1 MGHPSLQVTESI
13 PGVCGVSNNSSN
25 ALSITSCD
33 VCIRAKQTRMCFP
46 DSSNNAK
53 EFFDLIHCDLWG
65 PYRTTAFCGSRYFL
79 TIVDDHS
86 RAVWLYLLSD
96 KTMAPLQI

>member
-1 MGHPSLQVTESI
+1 
-13 PGVCGVSNNSSN
+13 
-25 ALSITSCD
+25 
-33 VCIRAKQTRMCFP
+33 MCFP

-53 EFFDLIHCDLWG
+53 EVFDLIHCDLWG

-79 TIVDDHS
+79 TILDDHS

-96 KTMAPLQI
+96 KTMTPLEIRNFVAMIERQFSKKVKKDKK